1 MKKTIKD
8 SMQDLVKQFCDAYGV
23 DKANIND
30 VTFANAFFDWLKY
43 EKEDNDAFYLEQ
55 LDAMGIDY
63 KSNRTVEVGKTLSD
77 SLVIPYETI
86 IVPKNNA
93 GLESLGKRVIIG
105 NLRFHGN
112 LPFIIQQ
119 GIHVDHSIPCDAY
132 NTFMTQNPY
141 SFDEIAEWN
150 RLPEAYHNIVVGA
163 YGDVNDVD
171 KAVKKN
177 MMYQFMEK
185 LNPTLEPQL
194 KEVETEDKYA
204 TIVTAN
210 KRTR

>member
-1 MKKTIKD
+1 
-8 SMQDLVKQFCDAYGV
+8 
-23 DKANIND
+23 
-30 VTFANAFFDWLKY
+30 
-43 EKEDNDAFYLEQ
+43 
-55 LDAMGIDY
+55 
-63 KSNRTVEVGKTLSD
+63 
-77 SLVIPYETI
+77 
-86 IVPKNNA
+86 
-93 GLESLGKRVIIG
+93 
-105 NLRFHGN
+105 
-112 LPFIIQQ
+112 
-119 GIHVDHSIPCDAY
+119 
-132 NTFMTQNPY
+132 MTQNPY